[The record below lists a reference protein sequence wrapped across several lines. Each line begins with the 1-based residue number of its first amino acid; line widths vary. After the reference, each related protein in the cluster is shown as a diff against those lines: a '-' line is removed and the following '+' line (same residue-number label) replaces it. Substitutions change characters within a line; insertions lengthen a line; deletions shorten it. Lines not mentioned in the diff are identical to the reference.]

1 MRNTLKLADFLLYS
15 NLFVGFCASFFVLG
29 YYSVDPSVP
38 IDFNYLLI
46 VFLSTIAVY
55 SFHRWF
61 SFNPKKI
68 TAPNLRNDLIG
79 VIRPFLFI
87 WALITGLSAAVLFY
101 LQGNYNLQLAIFPII
116 LSVLYLVPFYKNKRL
131 RDFSYIKIYIVA
143 AVWAWVAV
151 IYPSIESN
159 WDILDKSMLFAAQ
172 FLLIFGL
179 ILPLDYRDRMK
190 DDAISVKTYAL
201 NLPLPKLKIVGVAC
215 FIFSFLIILVST
227 LFMSIDY
234 VFLPGYLIPIIFAVL
249 ITIYYK
255 GDEPDYFYT
264 GFIDGI
270 LLVQGAL
277 LFITSFI
284 VLS

>member
-1 MRNTLKLADFLLYS
+1 MRNALKLTDFLLYS

-38 IDFNYLLI
+38 IDVNYLLI
-46 VFLSTIAVY
+46 VFLSTISVY

-61 SFNPKKI
+61 SFSPEKT
-68 TAPNLRNDLIG
+68 TAPNLRNEFIG

-87 WALITGLSAAVLFY
+87 WALITGLCAATLFY
-101 LQGNYNLQLAIFPII
+101 LNGDYNLHLAIFPIVM
-116 LSVLYLVPFYKNKRL
+116 SALYLIPFYKNKRL

-143 AVWAWVAV
+143 AVWAWVGV
-151 IYPSIESN
+151 VFPSTGSN
-159 WDILDKSMLFAAQ
+159 WEILDKSLLFSAQ

-179 ILPLDYRDRMK
+179 ILPLDYRDRLK
-190 DDAISVKTYAL
+190 DNAMSVKTYAL
-201 NLPLPKLKIVGVAC
+201 NLPLAQLKKVGLTC
-215 FIFSFLIILVST
+215 FILSFLILLVST
-227 LFMSIDY
+227 LLMSIDY
-234 VFLPGYLIPIIFAVL
+234 IFLPGYLIAL
-249 ITIYYK
+249 LLAGYITIYYK

-277 LFITSFI
+277 LFITSLI